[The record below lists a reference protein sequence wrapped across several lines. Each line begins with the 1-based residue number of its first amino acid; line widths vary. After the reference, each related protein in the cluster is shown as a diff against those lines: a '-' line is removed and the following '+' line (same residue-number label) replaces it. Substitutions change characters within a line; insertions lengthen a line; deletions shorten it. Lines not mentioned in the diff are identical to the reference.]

1 MAKIGMTLSRERLED
16 PLAQHFGKAKWLV
29 VWDSAG
35 GAQFIPN
42 QGLNGRWV
50 AETFAAA
57 GCTLVVASHLGPGA
71 LAHLR
76 AAGIRVLE
84 GRPDAPALELARLA
98 EAGELPDLLEAA
110 PHPSGSGCCGER

>member
-1 MAKIGMTLSRERLED
+1 MAKIGMTLSRDRLED
-16 PLAQHFGKAKWLV
+16 PLAQHFGKAKWLL

-57 GCTLVVASHLGPGA
+57 GCTLVVANHLGPGA
-71 LAHLR
+71 LVHLR
-76 AAGIRVLE
+76 EAGIRVLE
-84 GRPDAPALELARLA
+84 GAPDKAAVELARLA
-98 EAGELPDLLEAA
+98 DKGELPDLLGAS
-110 PHPSGSGCCGER
+110 PHPAGSSGCGH